1 MKVLIEC
8 LNIYKKIQNLEDRGR
23 GNNQLGKKWLIV
35 VSIGIVSVLLT
46 TIGLKN
52 ISEPTKKE
60 RQIAFLIEHEEEMAE
75 FVKRQNEK
83 VNKVVFDWNS
93 LEQEIVGNGLPQGAG
108 EVFIIR
114 IQIIDKNS
122 KEINSFGFAINTDD
136 VNRPK
141 KIEKMYTINAN
152 YDYYSCSHRREK
164 FL

>member
-1 MKVLIEC
+1 M
-8 LNIYKKIQNLEDRGR
+8 
-23 GNNQLGKKWLIV
+23 GKKRWLIS
-35 VSIGIVSVLLT
+35 VSIGILLVILT

-75 FVKRQNEK
+75 FVKQQNEK

-114 IQIIDKNS
+114 IQIIDKKK
-122 KEINSFGFAINTDD
+122 KEINSFGFAIGPY
-136 VNRPK
+136 RPK
-141 KIEKMYTINAN
+141 NIEKMYTINAN
-152 YDYYSCSHRREK
+152 YDYYSYSHRREK